1 MFPTESYFP
10 IMGKKNFYTKIA
22 LTTPIIAALIAPSAA
37 YADTGSK
44 PVEQVPATFTA
55 PASTDSYYDLIDIN
69 NTKVVELS
77 HEERQALKN
86 VYLDSGDVSIDA
98 VSLNNLQNEAAR
110 KAQARSKAMDKV
122 LTAIDDTR
130 NELAAKADAEKK
142 AEEEAA
148 AKVAKAKEEAEKKQ
162 AEELAAKAKEELKA
176 SDNATSPTSLN
187 ATNEATTVAVQSDS
201 QQAYTPSSSVASNN
215 NAATTVAPTTVS
227 GNGTYAS
234 NFDVRVADTASK
246 TATTSVDT
254 SNLDATRAGIVNT
267 AKTGIGG
274 AYIWGGKTFRAW
286 DCSGFV
292 SWVYAQHGI
301 KLTAYTYAMAGEL
314 KVTNSP
320 KPGDI
325 VFQNG
330 YSHVGIYI
338 GDGKMISALNPS
350 EGTIIHS
357 TSIMSVDGYY
367 TAL

>member
-1 MFPTESYFP
+1 
-10 IMGKKNFYTKIA
+10 MGKKNFYTKLA

-37 YADTGSK
+37 YADTANTA
-44 PVEQVPATFTA
+44 VEQVPATFTA
-55 PASTDSYYDLIDIN
+55 PASTGSYYDLVDVN

-77 HEERQALKN
+77 NEERVALRN
-86 VYLDSGDVSIDA
+86 VYLDAGDVSIDA

-110 KAQARSKAMDKV
+110 KAQARGKAMDKV
-122 LTAIDDTR
+122 LTALDDTR

-142 AEEEAA
+142 AEEEA
-148 AKVAKAKEEAEKKQ
+148 KVAKLKAEEAKK
-162 AEELAAKAKEELKA
+162 AEELAAKALADAKSAEEA
-176 SDNATSPTSLN
+176 TSATSPTSLN
-187 ATNEATTVAVQSDS
+187 AANEATTVAVQSNS
-201 QQAYTPSSSVASNN
+201 QQAYTPTTSTASNN
-215 NAATTVAPTTVS
+215 NTPATVAPATVS

-246 TATTSVDT
+246 TATSSVDT
-254 SNLDATRAGIVNT
+254 ANLDATRAGIVNT

-350 EGTIIHS
+350 EGTIVHS

>member
-1 MFPTESYFP
+1 
-10 IMGKKNFYTKIA
+10 MGKKNFYTKIA

-37 YADTGSK
+37 YADTASK
-44 PVEQVPATFTA
+44 PIEQVPATFTA
-55 PASTDSYYDLIDIN
+55 PASTGSYYDLVDVN

-77 HEERQALKN
+77 NEERVALRN
-86 VYLDSGDVSIDA
+86 VYLDAGDVSIDVA
-98 VSLNNLQNEAAR
+98 SLNNLQNEAAR

-148 AKVAKAKEEAEKKQ
+148 KVAKAKEEAEKKQ
-162 AEELAAKAKEELKA
+162 AEELATKAKEELKA
-176 SDNATSPTSLN
+176 SNDATSPTSLN

-201 QQAYTPSSSVASNN
+201 QQAYTPTTSTASNN
-215 NAATTVAPTTVS
+215 SAPATVTPAAVS

-246 TATTSVDT
+246 TATSSVNT

>member
-1 MFPTESYFP
+1 
-10 IMGKKNFYTKIA
+10 MGKKNFYTKIA

-37 YADTGSK
+37 YADTASK

-55 PASTDSYYDLIDIN
+55 PASTGSYYDLVDVN

-77 HEERQALKN
+77 NEERVALRN
-86 VYLDSGDVSIDA
+86 VYLDAGDVSIDVA
-98 VSLNNLQNEAAR
+98 SLNNLQNEAAR

-148 AKVAKAKEEAEKKQ
+148 KV
-162 AEELAAKAKEELKA
+162 AKAKEELKA
-176 SDNATSPTSLN
+176 SNDATSPTSLN

-201 QQAYTPSSSVASNN
+201 QQAYTPTTSTASNN
-215 NAATTVAPTTVS
+215 SAPATVAPTTAS

-246 TATTSVDT
+246 TATASVNT

-350 EGTIIHS
+350 EGTIVHS

>member
-1 MFPTESYFP
+1 
-10 IMGKKNFYTKIA
+10 MGKKNFYTKIA

-37 YADTGSK
+37 YADTASK
-44 PVEQVPATFTA
+44 PAEQVPATFTA
-55 PASTDSYYDLIDIN
+55 PASTDSYYDLVDVN
-69 NTKVVELS
+69 NTKVIEFS
-77 HEERQALKN
+77 NEERQALKN
-86 VYLDSGDVSIDA
+86 VYLDSGDVSIDV

-148 AKVAKAKEEAEKKQ
+148 KVAKAKEEAEKKQ
-162 AEELAAKAKEELKA
+162 AEAKEELKA
-176 SDNATSPTSLN
+176 SNDATSPTSLN
-187 ATNEATTVAVQSDS
+187 AANEVTAVAVQSDS

-215 NAATTVAPTTVS
+215 NAATAVAPTTVS

-234 NFDVRVADTASK
+234 PFDVRGADTASK
-246 TATTSVDT
+246 TATTSVNT

>member
-1 MFPTESYFP
+1 
-10 IMGKKNFYTKIA
+10 MGKKNFYTKIA

-37 YADTGSK
+37 YADTATK
-44 PVEQVPATFTA
+44 PTEQVPATFTA
-55 PASTDSYYDLIDIN
+55 PASTDSYYDLIDVN

-148 AKVAKAKEEAEKKQ
+148 KVAKAKEEAEKKQ

-176 SDNATSPTSLN
+176 SNDATSPTSLN
-187 ATNEATTVAVQSDS
+187 AANEATTVAVQSDS

-215 NAATTVAPTTVS
+215 NAATTVAPTPVS
-227 GNGTYAS
+227 SNGTYAS

-246 TATTSVDT
+246 TATASVNT

-330 YSHVGIYI
+330 YSHVGIYL

>member
-1 MFPTESYFP
+1 
-10 IMGKKNFYTKIA
+10 MGKKNFYTKIA

-86 VYLDSGDVSIDA
+86 VYLDSGDVSIDVA
-98 VSLNNLQNEAAR
+98 SLNNLQNEAAR

-142 AEEEAA
+142 AE
-148 AKVAKAKEEAEKKQ
+148 KKQ

-176 SDNATSPTSLN
+176 SNDATSPASLN
-187 ATNEATTVAVQSDS
+187 AANEATTVAVQSDS

-215 NAATTVAPTTVS
+215 NAATTVTPTAIS

-246 TATTSVDT
+246 TATSAVDT
-254 SNLDATRAGIVNT
+254 ANLDATRAGIVNT

>member
-1 MFPTESYFP
+1 
-10 IMGKKNFYTKIA
+10 MGKKNFYTKIA

-37 YADTGSK
+37 YADTASK

-55 PASTDSYYDLIDIN
+55 PASTGSYYDLVDVN

-77 HEERQALKN
+77 NEERVALRN
-86 VYLDSGDVSIDA
+86 VYLDAGDVSIDVA
-98 VSLNNLQNEAAR
+98 SLNNLQNEAAR

-148 AKVAKAKEEAEKKQ
+148 KVAKAKEEAEKKQ

-176 SDNATSPTSLN
+176 SNDATSPTSLN
-187 ATNEATTVAVQSDS
+187 AANEATTVAVQSNS
-201 QQAYTPSSSVASNN
+201 QQEYAPTSSVASNN
-215 NAATTVAPTTVS
+215 NAATAVAPATVS

-246 TATTSVDT
+246 TATASVNT

-350 EGTIIHS
+350 EGTIVHS

>member
-1 MFPTESYFP
+1 
-10 IMGKKNFYTKIA
+10 MGKKNFYTKIA

-37 YADTGSK
+37 YADTASK

-55 PASTDSYYDLIDIN
+55 PASTDSYYDLVDVN
-69 NTKVVELS
+69 NTKVIEFS
-77 HEERQALKN
+77 NEERQVLKN
-86 VYLDSGDVSIDA
+86 VYLDSGDVSIDV

-142 AEEEAA
+142 AKEEA

-176 SDNATSPTSLN
+176 SNDATSPTSLN
-187 ATNEATTVAVQSDS
+187 AANEATTVAVQSDS
-201 QQAYTPSSSVASNN
+201 QQAYTPTTSTASNN
-215 NAATTVAPTTVS
+215 SAPATVAPTTAS

-246 TATTSVDT
+246 TATSAVDT
-254 SNLDATRAGIVNT
+254 ANLDATRAGIVNT

-314 KVTNSP
+314 KATNSP

-350 EGTIIHS
+350 EGTIVHS